1 MLGGGIV
8 KDAIWM
14 AASLDVPGHLQSL
27 QIENNGFV
35 GAAVA
40 DEAAA
45 KIRDESD
52 PMDSFQIRNTAD
64 DRATVSIH
72 DFAFRVVRDE
82 ETTRGRIECD
92 VVPAFFAAG
101 RSPELVFLHQLVAAL
116 PRFCEVHTS
125 DQHYAA
131 PHCASPHHNTL
142 TPHSPPATHY

>member
-8 KDAIWM
+8 KDGIWI

-72 DFAFRVVRDE
+72 DFDFRVVRDE

-92 VVPAFFAAG
+92 VVPVFFAAG
-101 RSPELVFLHQLVAAL
+101 RSAELVFLQQVVAAL
-116 PRFCEVHTS
+116 RRFCEGKTS
-125 DQHYAA
+125 EQQYGAA
-131 PHCASPHHNTL
+131 QCEAM
-142 TPHSPPATHY
+142 